1 MKSQINVLNTITD
14 CMNNF
19 CECFFLQLPHDD
31 QILSQSE
38 NSNAK
43 LFFDLKEMHN
53 LGPPLLIKRAIIE
66 HSKHHGKWARSG

>member
-1 MKSQINVLNTITD
+1 
-14 CMNNF
+14 MNNF

-38 NSNAK
+38 NPNTK
-43 LFFDLKEMHN
+43 HFLNLKEVHN
-53 LGPPLLIKRAIIE
+53 SEPPLLIKGVLIE